1 MASEFLRRKAEAS
14 RRKIDQEYGPSYYG
28 GSEYVV
34 QLPAAENRGGFSQGS
49 GAGRAPAQRTVKSA
63 PPAALPESKGKR
75 LALPTVEQ
83 RTNPLTTPAK
93 SGFFEGL
100 SILPSSPDELISP
113 YAWGRAGTALLGA
126 AEGVTDFIGSGFYKG
141 VQGISSLGG
150 LAPNPVSE
158 WAGRNADAFLNNSIT
173 QDLEQKLV
181 EKYHPS
187 QGAQNV
193 TGIGQTVVQM
203 LPGIGASKIVSAA
216 GKGLNAAQAI
226 SRGENVGRALFGLQA
241 AGNSASQAKAEGADT
256 GQALAFGAASGALE
270 TAIEGIA
277 GGIPGLGGG
286 KVGKIAEAVKAS
298 PLVSRALDIAG
309 EGGEEALSTFLTPYI
324 QRAIYNPEAENATLG
339 EIGQSALMGAVA
351 AGVLQGGLEL
361 PGAISNAA
369 SDIRTTRRAIG
380 SNGDIARR
388 ATANIQAG
396 QNMARYSSG
405 NPLAVTLPTV
415 EEAKSGLFLPGSP
428 VYQRSAV
435 DNPSGAVYDGGN
447 QTETGGVTYE
457 RGKETSASL
466 EGVHGASLQAETPG
480 SEETY
485 RGRMG
490 GVLEEGRRVQ
500 QPEAWAQGHIIRTP
514 SAQAQNAAS
523 RAKQYS
529 SDVFIVD
536 DAALKARN
544 PNAWAVTNGGK
555 IYISDAV
562 PAELADA
569 VGYHECVHVLRQQ
582 DNEAYHGFLS
592 DESHL
597 LNRSSETAMDL
608 LDLVVDAR
616 FPGKSIMDLTPEE
629 AAIAYDELNAL
640 VWGYYKADPENARAQ
655 FAGVFQ
661 DYDAYIQELDTIM
674 EGARQPVE
682 NQTGVGPAQA
692 QGPESSVGA
701 PAYRDVA
708 DNPLTTMLPTGE
720 EALAGKRAYLPG
732 SREYRGTAS
741 EGTKK
746 TAPTEEAVNENGL
759 TSLTERERI
768 NLSSGKKNK
777 IVSTFKDAVS
787 FVKNA
792 LINKQNTDRAYLGR
806 VPDPVAQKIH
816 EDTGLD
822 LKGFG
827 VMMNGDDVRHIMKN
841 HGDAAT
847 ERSRG
852 QIAITPNDIARIP
865 EILAS
870 PDRIYTSEEMDGKGR
885 TAIIFEKQMGD
896 YYITIQGISD
906 GKQLLQTDTLYKRR
920 TRTTRDT
927 MLETQEG
934 LAPVI
939 NAQGEPPQSSSN
951 ISILPGGQDVN
962 LQQGDRGETQDTP
975 REGPGPAFETGPE
988 SSVGAARK
996 GFDPWSEFQGTRSEF
1011 FPEGA
1016 NAARP
1021 VDVPTTDPQGRRI
1034 RKTASTAMG
1043 AKAIPDEVV
1052 GDIQNMVLR
1061 GELSYDRRS
1070 DRASTDRAVRTIEEK
1085 GYQRALEEFSA
1096 QVRKGV
1102 VSKDIATLGQQLL
1115 INAANAGDGKA
1126 TAELL
1131 SLYAQMETT
1140 AGQAVQAASIL
1151 RKLAPSDQLYA
1162 AKRVVSELEKTI
1174 QKHYE
1179 DLKITIDPSLI
1190 EEFNQQT
1197 AQAGRDEVLDK
1208 IYQNVADQV
1217 PAKWKDKWNAWRYM
1231 AMLFNPRTHIRNIV
1245 GNVGFQ
1251 PLRWTKDRVAATIEA
1266 GVSKVSGGR
1275 LGRTKSFA
1283 ANPALY
1289 KAAWADWANA
1299 QDVLSGNKYDDIRT
1313 EINSRRRI
1321 FRTAPLEAGRKINSW
1336 ALEAEDAIFKRIT
1349 YADALAGY
1357 LQSNGVTAEQ
1367 MRNNTVDAQ
1376 ILSRARDYAGRE
1388 ALKATYQDRNMVSDK
1403 VVQIAR
1409 ALGPAGEAVLPF
1421 KRTPAN
1427 ILVRGMEYS
1436 PAGLAK
1442 ALTYDLIQ
1450 VKRGGMTG
1458 AEAIDH
1464 IASGLTGSGLM
1475 ALGAYLF
1482 AQGIVTSGGGDDEGQ
1497 DAINDL
1503 TGVQNYALN
1512 LPGGGNVTLD
1522 WLAPEALPFFMG
1534 VELMDSMGQGGN
1546 TAESISTALKS
1557 ISDPMLEL
1565 SMLQSLNDVI
1575 DSVSFSENKLG
1586 ALVSSALVSY
1596 FTQPIPTFGGQIER
1610 SAEDVRMTTY
1620 TDKNLRLPTDLQY
1633 AIGRASARIPG
1644 WDYQQMP
1651 YIDAWGRE
1659 DSSGPL
1665 WLRMANNFLNPAYTS
1680 NKQVTSVDEEIQ
1692 MIYDQTG
1699 DKTVVP
1705 SRPERYITVDGERI
1719 DLSKEKYE
1727 QYATKRGQM
1736 QFEMLGNI
1744 IDNPTY
1750 RSMSDT
1756 DKAFVID
1763 SVYEYAD
1770 KTTKSEISSYRL
1782 DGWVKTA
1789 AQSDL
1794 SPEDYILFRAATVDI
1809 EGDKDENGKTIP
1821 GSKKKKVLNVID
1833 QMNVS
1838 DEVKDKYY
1846 YAAGY
1851 DEDTISDAPWHGWG
1865 WW

>member
-1 MASEFLRRKAEAS
+1 MANAWERYKASQAYQENEAERRALSLTLAVRHQALQQTGEEVDAQLAS
-14 RRKIDQEYGPSYYG
+14 QQKG
-28 GSEYVV
+28 
-34 QLPAAENRGGFSQGS
+34 GGFSGN

-150 LAPNPVSE
+150 LAPNSVSE

-309 EGGEEALSTFLTPYI
+309 EGGEEALSTVLTPYL
-324 QRAIYNPEAENATLG
+324 QRAIYDPDAPNATPE
-339 EIGQSALMGAVA
+339 EIAQSALMGAVA

-380 SNGDIARR
+380 SNEDIARR

-405 NPLAVTLPTV
+405 NPLAAMLPTG
-415 EEAKSGLFLPGSP
+415 EEALAGKRAYLPGSP

-435 DNPSGAVYDGGN
+435 DNPAGAGYDGGTQN
-447 QTETGGVTYE
+447 IRTGGVNDGGRETAAPELQGVYAADVRGGDQRTYTGGE
-457 RGKETSASL
+457 GASSQTDGGKSQETSEWAKGHL
-466 EGVHGASLQAETPG
+466 IETP
-480 SEETY
+480 TPAA
-485 RGRMG
+485 
-490 GVLEEGRRVQ
+490 RRVL
-500 QPEAWAQGHIIRTP
+500 
-514 SAQAQNAAS
+514 SS
-523 RAKQYS
+523 AKQYAP
-529 SDVFIVD
+529 DVFVVD
-536 DAALKARN
+536 DATIKSKN
-544 PNAWAVTNGGK
+544 PSAWALTSGGK

-562 PAELADA
+562 PENLAD
-569 VGYHECVHVLRQQ
+569 VIGYHE
-582 DNEAYHGFLS
+582 S
-592 DESHL
+592 
-597 LNRSSETAMDL
+597 
-608 LDLVVDAR
+608 VDALKQR
-616 FPGKSIMDLTPEE
+616 GSQQYNSFMNQIGERLNYGEDADQVLGIILQSRLKGKSILDLTMDELDT
-629 AAIAYDELNAL
+629 AYDELNA
-640 VWGYYKADPENARAQ
+640 VIWGYHKADPENARAQ
-655 FAGVFQ
+655 FSGAFQ

-674 EGARQPVE
+674 EGARHPVE
-682 NQTGVGPAQA
+682 NQTGVGPTQA

-701 PAYRDVA
+701 APDVYDLLGSGSA
-708 DNPLTTMLPTGE
+708 NLP
-720 EALAGKRAYLPG
+720 
-732 SREYRGTAS
+732 
-741 EGTKK
+741 
-746 TAPTEEAVNENGL
+746 EN
-759 TSLTERERI
+759 
-768 NLSSGKKNK
+768 
-777 IVSTFKDAVS
+777 A
-787 FVKNA
+787 
-792 LINKQNTDRAYLGR
+792 
-806 VPDPVAQKIH
+806 
-816 EDTGLD
+816 
-822 LKGFG
+822 
-827 VMMNGDDVRHIMKN
+827 
-841 HGDAAT
+841 
-847 ERSRG
+847 
-852 QIAITPNDIARIP
+852 
-865 EILAS
+865 
-870 PDRIYTSEEMDGKGR
+870 
-885 TAIIFEKQMGD
+885 
-896 YYITIQGISD
+896 
-906 GKQLLQTDTLYKRR
+906 
-920 TRTTRDT
+920 
-927 MLETQEG
+927 
-934 LAPVI
+934 
-939 NAQGEPPQSSSN
+939 
-951 ISILPGGQDVN
+951 
-962 LQQGDRGETQDTP
+962 
-975 REGPGPAFETGPE
+975 
-988 SSVGAARK
+988 VGANKA
-996 GFDPWSEFQGTRSEF
+996 GPWALFQASRSEF

-1061 GELSYDRRS
+1061 GELSYNRRS
-1070 DRASTDRAVRTIEEK
+1070 DRASIDRAVRTIEEK

-1174 QKHYE
+1174 QKNYK
-1179 DLKITIDPSLI
+1179 DLEITIDPSLI

-1197 AQAGRDEVLDK
+1197 DQAGRDAVLDK

-1266 GVSKVSGGR
+1266 GVSKISGGR

-1289 KAAWADWANA
+1289 KAAWADWSNVR
-1299 QDVLSGNKYDDIRT
+1299 DVLSGNKYDDIRT

-1388 ALKATYQDRNMVSDK
+1388 ALKATYQDRNKVSDK

-1442 ALTYDLIQ
+1442 ALIYDLIQ
-1450 VKRGGMTG
+1450 VKRGKLTG

-1475 ALGAYLF
+1475 ALGSYLF

-1497 DAINDL
+1497 DALNNL

-1512 LPGGGNVTLD
+1512 LPGGGNITLD

-1633 AIGRASARIPG
+1633 AIGRVSARIPG

-1680 NKQVTSVDEEIQ
+1680 NKQVTPVDEEIQ
-1692 MIYDQTG
+1692 RIYDQTG
-1699 DKTVVP
+1699 DASVVP
-1705 SRPERYITVDGERI
+1705 QRPERYITVDGERI

-1770 KTTKSEISSYRL
+1770 KATKSEISSYRL

-1789 AQSDL
+1789 AHSDL
-1794 SPEDYILFRAATVDI
+1794 SPEDYILFRAAITDI
-1809 EGDKDENGKTIP
+1809 EGEDRKDRIM
-1821 GSKKKKVLNVID
+1821 SVID
-1833 QMNVS
+1833 RMNVS
-1838 DEVKDKYY
+1838 DEVKDDYY

-1851 DEDTISDAPWHGWG
+1851 KESTIDDAPWHSRW
-1865 WW
+1865 